1 MDENEARGKEEKA
14 RQGEGRESKARGGE
28 EEKAERKSLPES
40 ARDVPLTT
48 NKTKQNNRG
57 KHGIRVFHIQYSLMV
72 ARLCTGCVQ

>member
-14 RQGEGRESKARGGE
+14 RQGGGE

>member
-1 MDENEARGKEEKA
+1 MRTRQGGRKRKQGK
-14 RQGEGRESKARGGE
+14 GEGRESKARGE

>member
-1 MDENEARGKEEKA
+1 MRTRQGGRKRKQGKGKEEKA
-14 RQGEGRESKARGGE
+14 RQGGGG